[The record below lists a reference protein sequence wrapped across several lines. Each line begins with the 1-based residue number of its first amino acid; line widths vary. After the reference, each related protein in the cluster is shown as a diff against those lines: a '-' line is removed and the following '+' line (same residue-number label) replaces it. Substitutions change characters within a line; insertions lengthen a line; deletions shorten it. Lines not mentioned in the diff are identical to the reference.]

1 MILDKETLRTELAT
15 LDGWSSHER
24 SIVREIPMHNWKG
37 VMMLANAIAHLAEQ
51 AWHHPDLTLTFSSI
65 SINLSTHDEGGVT
78 DKDIILARKINDL
91 VSWNPKDENAQL
103 GTPSVP
109 EYRYLKKD

>member
-15 LDGWSSHER
+15 LDGWSCHER

-65 SINLSTHDEGGVT
+65 SINLSTHDEGGV
-78 DKDIILARKINDL
+78 DG
-91 VSWNPKDENAQL
+91 SCCCF
-103 GTPSVP
+103 
-109 EYRYLKKD
+109 